1 MFPIRS
7 YSFRTD
13 TLPRLK
19 QKFLK
24 IQSPKI
30 QTIDQQST
38 NKTTPSIVFDLVEL
52 PALSFADK
60 QKKRLEKCLIEVLK
74 SLKYLSQVINK
85 KKYEIVANSTTFV
98 LESIL
103 DVYNILMQKE
113 NDDCSSCDDDLIVSS
128 RLKVN
133 QSLANLIKNV
143 DRLLLSDYQHEIDLE
158 NTLDSLICQLK
169 QEILDLIDLSIN
181 KLSLAEPKLTS
192 SLKDLTKL
200 STIDNKQSI
209 IKSISQDN
217 LIAFDNIDKL
227 ALEISNLP
235 SNLSHNS
242 DYLIKKFENISAEL
256 MNVSS
261 TAAAAATTTS
271 LLSSSSSK
279 EFNTPDIKFIHQNDS
294 TPHTIVYKTLTKS
307 ILEDDKNTLPLIIPS
322 NSVFNYEIEH
332 KNTIIKSRQMNNS
345 STVLSK
351 TIDLKKSNF
360 TETSFFPS
368 KSDNN
373 LVQCPSEDNHQT
385 NQKKHHISAY
395 MSIFHELITNNSSS
409 SPNLYYTESSKQLS
423 DSYGQLVN
431 ENQPHSEDTLKTS
444 TSVTVAS
451 INIDDLFNKCKLFP
465 SDDSIKSSNQI
476 DDYNKRYSISS
487 HSTTS
492 SAPSQTQSSLMMT
505 NTSSNLDESFGIQSN
520 ISSSSAAN
528 FSPEHNSFID
538 ALSDNE
544 ALNAID
550 VYHLLEYQFSELSSN
565 SQLSPAIPASLR
577 GGPIDALIVLATSA
591 EKKDFLYQEAF
602 LTTYRTILDLKEL
615 IYKLLYRYR
624 LFGPINSDR
633 LKRKASKNSFALL
646 VRVLDELA
654 SELTD
659 EIIDIFQNFVF
670 ELLLTDQLELARIL
684 RKKLINKIEKR
695 RVELHELVVNHSN
708 EPCSTRNSNNSTT
721 SGTQNQNQ
729 LFIHSINSLPL
740 K

>member
-24 IQSPKI
+24 TQSPKVS
-30 QTIDQQST
+30 TLEQQL
-38 NKTTPSIVFDLVEL
+38 TTPSIVFDLVDL
-52 PALSFADK
+52 PAASFADK
-60 QKKRLEKCLIEVLK
+60 QKRRLDKCLKEVSMSLEYLK
-74 SLKYLSQVINK
+74 LVINK
-85 KKYEIVANSTTFV
+85 KKYEIVANSTTLV

-113 NDDCSSCDDDLIVSS
+113 SDDCSSCGDDIIASS
-128 RLKVN
+128 RFKVN
-133 QSLANLIKNV
+133 QTLANLIKNV
-143 DRLLLSDYQHEIDLE
+143 DRLLLSEYQHEID
-158 NTLDSLICQLK
+158 NKNIIDSLIIQLS
-169 QEILDLIDLSIN
+169 QEICYLIELSKNRLSIN
-181 KLSLAEPKLTS
+181 EPKLTS

-200 STIDNKQSI
+200 SSIDDKQSI
-209 IKSISQDN
+209 VKSISQDN
-217 LIAFDNIDKL
+217 LIGFDNIDKL
-227 ALEISNLP
+227 ALEISNSP
-235 SNLSHNS
+235 SNLSFNS
-242 DYLIKKFENISAEL
+242 DYLIKKFENITAEL
-256 MNVSS
+256 SNVSS
-261 TAAAAATTTS
+261 TTTS
-271 LLSSSSSK
+271 SSISK
-279 EFNTPDIKFIHQNDS
+279 EPDIKFVHQIDS
-294 TPHTIVYKTLTKS
+294 TPNTTVYKTLTKS
-307 ILEDDKNTLPLIIPS
+307 ILNNDKDALSTNIPS
-322 NSVFNYEIEH
+322 NSIFNYEIEQ
-332 KNTIIKSRQMNNS
+332 KNTVIKSRQMNNS

-373 LVQCPSEDNHQT
+373 LVQCPLDDNQT

-409 SPNLYYTESSKQLS
+409 SPNLYYAESSKQLS
-423 DSYGQLVN
+423 DSYGQLLGD
-431 ENQPHSEDTLKTS
+431 NQPNSEDTLKTS

-465 SDDSIKSSNQI
+465 SDDSIKSSNQPI

-492 SAPSQTQSSLMMT
+492 SAPSQTQSSIMLT
-505 NTSSNLDESFGIQSN
+505 NTSSNLDESFGLQSN

-544 ALNAID
+544 ALNSID
-550 VYHLLEYQFSELSSN
+550 VYHLLEYQSSELSSN

-602 LTTYRTILDLKEL
+602 LTTYRTILDPKEL

-624 LFGPINSDR
+624 LFGPINIDR

-646 VRVLDELA
+646 VRVLDELG

-670 ELLLTDQLELARIL
+670 ELLLSDQLELARIL
-684 RKKLINKIEKR
+684 RKKLINKIDKR
-695 RVELHELVVNHSN
+695 RLALNECVNNQPN
-708 EPCSTRNSNNSTT
+708 ETCSSRNSNTSS
-721 SGTQNQNQ
+721 SGTQYQNQ
-729 LFIHSINSLPL
+729 SFIHSLNSLPA